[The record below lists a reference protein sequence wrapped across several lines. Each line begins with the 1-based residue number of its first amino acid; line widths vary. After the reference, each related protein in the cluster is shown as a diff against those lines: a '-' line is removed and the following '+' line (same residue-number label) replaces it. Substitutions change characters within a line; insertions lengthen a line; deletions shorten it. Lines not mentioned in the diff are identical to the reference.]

1 MATNGIV
8 LLTPSSVN
16 VTGSGSQTATIN
28 TGGSVTFS
36 ACATLS
42 LNGVFSSTYDNYVI
56 SVRSIRDASAN
67 INFELRLRANGSDAS
82 GANYT
87 HQVIVAEGGSVIA
100 ARATS
105 QTKGRFGDL
114 TSSTLFHGHQIF
126 FYGPALAQPT
136 AFRGVSA
143 GTNSSASIY
152 EGAVTHSFTDT
163 FDGFTLLPG
172 SGNITGLIKVYGLVQ

>member
-1 MATNGIV
+1 MRPTSIVVAGGGTETASIRAAGGVEFANAT
-8 LLTPSSVN
+8 S
-16 VTGSGSQTATIN
+16 
-28 TGGSVTFS
+28 
-36 ACATLS
+36 LS
-42 LNGVFSSTYDNYVI
+42 LNGVFTSDYDDYMI
-56 SVRSIRDASAN
+56 SVRSIRDASGN
-67 INFELRLRANGSDAS
+67 INFELRLRASGSDAS

-152 EGAVTHSFTDT
+152 EGAVTHSLTT
-163 FDGFTLLPG
+163 AYDGFTLLPG
-172 SGNITGLIKVYGLVQ
+172 SGNITGLVTVYGLAQ